1 MLSRTPKGQRLESV
15 EIDDGSGAGLSLPE
29 AGEKNPIQAPTTS
42 SPTTTTPV
50 PDFFA
55 RVLLPSD
62 RFTQ

>member
-1 MLSRTPKGQRLESV
+1 MPTAQRPEGD
-15 EIDDGSGAGLSLPE
+15 ETDDGSGAGLSLVLE
-29 AGEKNPIQAPTTS
+29 SGEKNPIQAPTTS

-55 RVLLPSD
+55 RVPLPSD